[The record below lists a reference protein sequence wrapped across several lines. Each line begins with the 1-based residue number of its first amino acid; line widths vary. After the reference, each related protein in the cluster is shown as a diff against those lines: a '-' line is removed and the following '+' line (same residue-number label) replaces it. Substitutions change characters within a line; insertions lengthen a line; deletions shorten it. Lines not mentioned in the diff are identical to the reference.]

1 MKIALTPTLP
11 SEWAREFWDPE
22 KPDVVFSSP
31 ALRER
36 ARVRAT
42 LKRNEVHMQNP
53 KNVNSAVHLRSVA
66 TTRRMAVSHREI
78 AFWNTMIGKKVVM
91 AITGIALVGFV
102 IGHVVGILKLFA
114 GPEPITASSR
124 SPGVVGMPD
133 FEYGQLLWLARIFL
147 LIGVALH
154 TPGAAHLKRRKIRT
168 SQRSWPYS

>member
-53 KNVNSAVHLRSVA
+53 KNLNSAVHLRSVA
-66 TTRRMAVSHREI
+66 TTRRVAVSHREG

-102 IGHVVGILKLFA
+102 IGHMVGNLKIFA
-114 GPEPITASSR
+114 GSETITAYSR
-124 SPGVVGMPD
+124 FLREGGIPEL
-133 FEYGQLLWLARIFL
+133 EYGQLLLRVRVL
-147 LIGVALH
+147 LV
-154 TPGAAHLKRRKIRT
+154 T
-168 SQRSWPYS
+168 SG